1 MKMKRLVTLCF
12 VAVCAFFANAQTI
25 QLTPLELGGSY
36 VQHIGDKTVTVS
48 KVPDWKK
55 TAKSKFSDGYSLSS
69 FMYSGFVKEDSNWVK
84 IKVED
89 FASGDSIYSFSL
101 SKDSSGNVWIVY
113 KLLGSTAP
121 QLYAMLDCDINTI
134 EDLVGSYWVS
144 WKLIDG
150 TKDIYPVLHKE

>member
-1 MKMKRLVTLCF
+1 MKMKRLVALCL
-12 VAVCAFFANAQTI
+12 VLAGALIANAQTI

-48 KVPDWKK
+48 KVPEWKR

-69 FMYSGFVKEDSNWVK
+69 LTFSLFVKENDNWVK
-84 IKVED
+84 IETSTFSSD
-89 FASGDSIYSFSL
+89 GNFSL
-101 SKDSSGNVWIVY
+101 SKDSAGNVWIVY
-113 KLLGSTAP
+113 KPYSSATP
-121 QLYAMLDCDINTI
+121 QLYALLDCDVNTI

>member
-1 MKMKRLVTLCF
+1 MKKFIFGLVLVLAGTLI
-12 VAVCAFFANAQTI
+12 ANAQTI
-25 QLTPLELGGSY
+25 QLTPMELGGSY

-48 KVPDWKK
+48 KVPEWKK
-55 TAKSKFSDGYSLSS
+55 IAKPVYGNGHSLSS

-84 IKVED
+84 IKAED

-121 QLYAMLDCDINTI
+121 QLYALLDCDINTI